1 MIRGLYTAAAGM
13 VAQQRRHDTVTQN
26 IANLNTTGYKQ
37 VESLNRSFPEMLL
50 ERTGDASSP
59 GNKKVGLLNT
69 GVYAEES
76 MYSNIQGALT
86 PTENNMDFALSSDLR
101 VMDPNTGQAV
111 PFDASGKYIS
121 DNGNVIYQPQA
132 FFTVR
137 DSEGNVKYTRNGE
150 FSVDAEGRLLSA
162 TGYEVLSDNGEPIVL
177 TGSVNQFKVDE
188 QGRLVNAVNGA
199 PTGLNLG
206 ISIIDQPH
214 QLIKEGNGNL
224 ALNPSGE
231 GTARQ
236 LADGD
241 NVQVQ
246 QGFLE
251 QSTVDASQSMV
262 DMMAALRMYEANQ
275 KVIQFYDKSLEKA
288 VNEIGRV

>member
-37 VESLNRSFPEMLL
+37 VESVTRSFPEMLL
-50 ERTGDASSP
+50 ERSGDSSSP
-59 GNKKVGLLNT
+59 GNKTIGLLNT

-76 MYSNIQGALT
+76 LFSNVQGDLL
-86 PTENNMDFALSSDLR
+86 PTENNTDFAINSDLSII
-101 VMDPNTGQAV
+101 DPNTGQPV

-121 DNGNVIYQPQA
+121 DNGTVIYQPQS
-132 FFTVR
+132 FFTVQ

-150 FSVDAEGRLLSA
+150 FSVDSEGRLLSA
-162 TGYEVLSDNGEPIVL
+162 TGFEVLSDNGEPIVL

-188 QGRLVNAVNGA
+188 QGRLVNAVNGN
-199 PTGLNLG
+199 PTGINIG

-214 QLIKEGNGNL
+214 QLVREGNGNFSL
-224 ALNPSGE
+224 DPSSE
-231 GTARQ
+231 GTARM

-241 NVQVQ
+241 RVQVK

-251 QSTVDASQSMV
+251 QSTVDSSQSMV
-262 DMMAALRMYEANQ
+262 DLMAALRAYEANQ